1 MTRQQQIIAAMNGRQ
16 AAAVKDSKLR
26 DAVRFKLEELGR
38 IAGVELTST
47 LASSYTASVLSA
59 AAHTI
64 IFEDEVI
71 VALEMGAA
79 GELPD
84 TDRRFSKQSCAAWV
98 TAYAIS
104 SERRQAQE
112 VISLNAA
119 RDRKRTDAVAA
130 DELRRDF
137 QENGLRRAWQTF
149 QEEGW
154 TFRPGCAAALYRLIG
169 TDNIREILKPEQIAQ
184 AKADARAALR
194 HDDPRRY
201 RTMPEADL
209 DATPVLQ
216 MYWKAQLCR
225 AYFEALK
232 TLGLEINYRI
242 TKSQTT

>member
-79 GELPD
+79 GELPG

-104 SERRQAQE
+104 SERSQAQE
-112 VISLNAA
+112 KISLNAA

-137 QENGLRRAWQTF
+137 QENGLHRAWETF
-149 QEEGW
+149 IEDGSW
-154 TFRPGCAAALYRLIG
+154 TFRPGYGAVLYDKIGRAAIGALLGSDRRAAA
-169 TDNIREILKPEQIAQ
+169 TREAIA
-184 AKADARAALR
+184 ACR
-194 HDDPRRY
+194 HDYPQKY
-201 RTMPEADL
+201 RTAAEDEVA
-209 DATPVLQ
+209 ATDVYKMHL
-216 MYWKAQLCR
+216 KARLAR
-225 AYFEALK
+225 AYFETLRERAL
-232 TLGLEINYRI
+232 TIDYNPAAV
-242 TKSQTT
+242 

>member
-112 VISLNAA
+112 AISLNAA

-137 QENGLRRAWQTF
+137 QENGLHRAWETF
-149 QEEGW
+149 IEDGSW
-154 TFRPGCAAALYRLIG
+154 TFRPGYGAVLYDKIGRAAIGALLGSDRRAAA
-169 TDNIREILKPEQIAQ
+169 TREAIA
-184 AKADARAALR
+184 ACR
-194 HDDPRRY
+194 HDYPQKY
-201 RTMPEADL
+201 RTAAEDEVA
-209 DATPVLQ
+209 ATDVYKMHL
-216 MYWKAQLCR
+216 KARLAR
-225 AYFEALK
+225 AYFETLRERAL
-232 TLGLEINYRI
+232 TIDYNPAAI
-242 TKSQTT
+242 

>member
-79 GELPD
+79 GELPG

-98 TAYAIS
+98 TAYSIS

-112 VISLNAA
+112 AISLNAA

-137 QENGLRRAWQTF
+137 QENGLRRAWETF
-149 QEEGW
+149 IEDGAW
-154 TFRPGCAAALYRLIG
+154 TFRPGYGAVLYDKIGRSAIGALLGSDRRAAA
-169 TDNIREILKPEQIAQ
+169 TREAIA
-184 AKADARAALR
+184 ACR
-194 HDDPRRY
+194 HDYPQKY
-201 RTMPEADL
+201 RTAAEDEVA
-209 DATPVLQ
+209 ATDVYKMHL
-216 MYWKAQLCR
+216 KARLAR
-225 AYFEALK
+225 AYFETLRERAL
-232 TLGLEINYRI
+232 TIDYNPAAI
-242 TKSQTT
+242 

>member
-26 DAVRFKLEELGR
+26 DAVRFRLEELGR

-84 TDRRFSKQSCAAWV
+84 TDRRFGKQSCAAWV

-112 VISLNAA
+112 TISMNAA

-137 QENGLRRAWQTF
+137 QENGLRRAWDTF
-149 QEEGW
+149 LEDGSW
-154 TFRPGCAAALYRLIG
+154 TFRPGYGAVLYDKIGRAAIGALLGSDRRAAA
-169 TDNIREILKPEQIAQ
+169 TREAIA
-184 AKADARAALR
+184 ACR
-194 HDDPRRY
+194 HDYPQKY
-201 RTMPEADL
+201 RTAAEDEVA
-209 DATPVLQ
+209 ATDVYKMHL
-216 MYWKAQLCR
+216 KARLAR
-225 AYFEALK
+225 AYFETLRERAL
-232 TLGLEINYRI
+232 TIDYNPAAV
-242 TKSQTT
+242 